1 MLNTLRK
8 IVQEVNAA
16 KDLKAALGIIVQRVR
31 EAMGSQVCS
40 VYLLDPESNRF
51 VLMATEG
58 LNKKAIGK
66 VSMAPNEGLVGLVG
80 TREEPLNLEH
90 ASEHPRYRY
99 FAETGEER
107 YASFLGA
114 PIIHHRKVMGV
125 LVIQQKEQRQFD
137 EGEEA
142 FLVTM
147 SAQLAGV
154 IAHAEATGSIRGL
167 GRQGKGIQEA
177 KFIGVPGSPGAAV
190 GTAVVVLPP
199 ADLEV
204 VPDKTVDDIAAE
216 LALFND
222 ALEGVRSDMRALSA
236 RMATQLRPEERAL
249 FDVYLMML
257 EDAALGNEVVKVI
270 RTGQW
275 AQGALRQVIGEHIN
289 RFELMDDAYLRERAS
304 DVKDLGRRLL
314 AYLQQARQQTL
325 VYPDNCILVSEEL
338 SPAMLG
344 EVPEGKLVGLVSVQ
358 GSGNSHVAIFA
369 RAMGIPTVMG
379 VVDLP
384 YSKIDGIQLIVDGYH
399 GEVFTN
405 PSEVLRK
412 QYAEVVEE
420 ERQLA
425 QGLDALRALPCE
437 TLDGHRMP
445 LWVNTGLLADVKR
458 AQERGAEGVG
468 LYRTEVP
475 FMIKERFPSEK
486 EQLAIYREQLAAFHP
501 LPVTMRSLDI
511 GGDKALSYFPIK
523 EDNPFLGWR
532 GIRVTLDHPEIFLV
546 QTRAM
551 LKASE
556 GLNNLRILLP
566 MISGIQ
572 ELEEALHLIHRAWGE
587 VRDEGTDVPLP
598 PVGVMIEIPA
608 AVYQVRELARQVD
621 FLSVGSNDLTQ
632 YLLAVDRNNPRVA
645 DLYDFLHPA
654 VLQALRLVVA
664 GAHAEGKPVSICG
677 EMAGDPACA
686 VLLMAMGFDG
696 LSMNATNLPKVK
708 WLLRRVAPSRAG
720 PASPAPRKSVSAS
733 LAQISLAAIKV
744 NPSPGSGA
752 PSNRNPPK
760 RRPRASKL
768 TSCPSGSGSIPARTA
783 NVICACTAP
792 ITPTAGPRTPSASQL
807 PKRSGRSGNTA
818 RKDGAWPQNPPQ

>member
-8 IVQEVNAA
+8 IVQEVNSA
-16 KDLKAALGIIVQRVR
+16 KDLKTALGIIVLRVK

-40 VYLLDPESNRF
+40 VYLLDPETNRF

-58 LNKKAIGK
+58 LNKRSIGK

-80 TREEPLNLEH
+80 TREEPLNLEN
-90 ASEHPRYRY
+90 AADHPRYRY

-107 YASFLGA
+107 FASFLGA
-114 PIIHHRKVMGV
+114 PIIHHRRVVGV
-125 LVIQQKEQRQFD
+125 LVIQQKERRQFD

-177 KFIGVPGSPGAAV
+177 KFVGVPGSPGAAV
-190 GTAVVVLPP
+190 GTAVVMLPP
-199 ADLEV
+199 ADLDV
-204 VPDKTVDDIAAE
+204 VPDKTVTDIDAE
-216 LALFND
+216 LKLFNN
-222 ALEGVRSDMRALSA
+222 ALEGVRSDMRTLSA
-236 RMATQLRPEERAL
+236 KLATQLRPEERAL

-257 EDAALGNEVVKVI
+257 DDAALGGEVVEVI
-270 RTGQW
+270 KTGQW
-275 AQGALRQVIGEHIN
+275 AQGALRQVVGEHVN

-314 AYLQQARQQTL
+314 AYLQEARQLSL
-325 VYPDNCILVSEEL
+325 VYPDNTILVSEEL
-338 SPAMLG
+338 TPAMLG
-344 EVPEGKLVGLVSVQ
+344 EVPEGKLAGLVSVL
-358 GSGNSHVAIFA
+358 GSGNSHVAILA

-379 VVDLP
+379 LVDLP
-384 YSKIDGIQLIVDGYH
+384 YSKVDGIQMIVDGYK
-399 GEVFTN
+399 GDVYTN
-405 PSEVLRK
+405 PSDVLRK
-412 QYAEVVEE
+412 QYADVVAE
-420 ERQLA
+420 ERELA
-425 QGLDALRALPCE
+425 KGLDALRELPCE
-437 TLDGHRMP
+437 TTDGHRMP
-445 LWVNTGLLADVKR
+445 LWVNTGLLADVAR
-458 AQERGAEGVG
+458 AQQRGAEGVG

-475 FMIKERFPSEK
+475 FMINQRFPSEK

-566 MISGIQ
+566 MISGIH

-587 VRDEGTDVPLP
+587 VRDEGTDVPMP
-598 PVGVMIEIPA
+598 PVGVMVEIPA
-608 AVYQVRELARQVD
+608 AVYQTKELARQVD

-645 DLYDFLHPA
+645 DLYDYLHPA
-654 VLQALRLVVA
+654 VLQALQHVVTA
-664 GAHAEGKPVSICG
+664 AHAEGKPVSICG
-677 EMAGDPACA
+677 EMAGDPAAA
-686 VLLMAMGFDG
+686 VLLMAMGFDS

-708 WLLRRVAPSRAG
+708 WMLRQISMG
-720 PASPAPRKSVSAS
+720 KSKEM
-733 LAQISLAAIKV
+733 LAQVMEIDNPQVIHSTLHLALKNLGLGRMI
-744 NPSPGSGA
+744 NPH
-752 PSNRNPPK
+752 
-760 RRPRASKL
+760 
-768 TSCPSGSGSIPARTA
+768 
-783 NVICACTAP
+783 
-792 ITPTAGPRTPSASQL
+792 
-807 PKRSGRSGNTA
+807 
-818 RKDGAWPQNPPQ
+818 

>member
-16 KDLKAALGIIVQRVR
+16 KDLQAALAIIVQRVK

-40 VYLLDPESNRF
+40 VYLLDPEANRF

-58 LNKKAIGK
+58 LNKRSIGK

-80 TREEPLNLEH
+80 TREEPLNLEN
-90 ASEHPRYRY
+90 AADHPRYRY

-114 PIIHHRKVMGV
+114 PIIHHRRVMGV
-125 LVIQQKEQRQFD
+125 LVVQQKERRQFD

-177 KFIGVPGSPGAAV
+177 KFVGVPGAPGAAV

-204 VPDKTVDDIAAE
+204 VPDRPVDDIEAE
-216 LALFND
+216 VARFKQ
-222 ALEGVRSDMRALSA
+222 ALESVREDMRRLSSKLA
-236 RMATQLRPEERAL
+236 SQLRPEERAL

-257 EDAALGNEVVKVI
+257 DDDSIGLEVKKVI
-270 RTGQW
+270 RSGQW
-275 AQGALRQVIGEHIN
+275 AQGALRQVVMEHVK

-314 AYLQQARQQTL
+314 AYLQEERKQNL
-325 VYPDNCILVSEEL
+325 VYQDNTILVSEEL

-344 EVPEGKLVGLVSVQ
+344 EVPEGKLVGLISVL
-358 GSGNSHVAIFA
+358 GSGNSHVAILA

-384 YSKIDGIQLIVDGYH
+384 YSKVDGIELIVDGYH

-405 PSEVLRK
+405 PSEELRK
-412 QYAEVVEE
+412 QYGEVVEE
-420 ERQLA
+420 ERQLVK
-425 QGLDALRALPCE
+425 GLDALRSLPCE

-445 LWVNTGLLADVKR
+445 LWVNTGLLADVTR

-475 FMIKERFPSEK
+475 FMINERFPSEK

-501 LPVTMRSLDI
+501 LPVTMRTLDI

-523 EDNPFLGWR
+523 ESNPFLGWR

-546 QTRAM
+546 QVRAM

-566 MISGIQ
+566 MISGVQ
-572 ELEEALHLIHRAWGE
+572 ELEESLHLIHRAWGE
-587 VRDEGTDVPLP
+587 VRDEGVDIPMP

-608 AVYQVRELARQVD
+608 AVYQTRELARQVD

-645 DLYDFLHPA
+645 DLYDYLHPA
-654 VLQALRLVVA
+654 VLQALLKVVND
-664 GAHAEGKPVSICG
+664 AHAEGKPVSICG
-677 EMAGDPACA
+677 EMAGDPAAA
-686 VLLMAMGFDG
+686 VLLLAMGFDS

-708 WLLRRVAPSRAG
+708 WLLRQLSLSKARELLDQLMGIDNPQVIHSALHLALRNLGLGRVIN
-720 PASPAPRKSVSAS
+720 PAATIQA
-733 LAQISLAAIKV
+733 
-744 NPSPGSGA
+744 
-752 PSNRNPPK
+752 
-760 RRPRASKL
+760 
-768 TSCPSGSGSIPARTA
+768 
-783 NVICACTAP
+783 
-792 ITPTAGPRTPSASQL
+792 
-807 PKRSGRSGNTA
+807 
-818 RKDGAWPQNPPQ
+818 

>member
-8 IVQEVNAA
+8 IVQEVNSA
-16 KDLKAALGIIVQRVR
+16 KDLKTALGIIVLRVR

-58 LNKKAIGK
+58 LHKRSIGK

-80 TREEPLNLEH
+80 TREEPLNLEN
-90 ASEHPRYRY
+90 AADHPRYRY
-99 FAETGEER
+99 FAETGEEKF
-107 YASFLGA
+107 ASFLGA
-114 PIIHHRKVMGV
+114 PIIHHRRVVGV
-125 LVIQQKEQRQFD
+125 LVIQQKERRQFD

-177 KFIGVPGSPGAAV
+177 RFVGVPGSPGAAV
-190 GTAVVVLPP
+190 GTALVMLPP
-199 ADLEV
+199 ADLDV
-204 VPDKTVDDIAAE
+204 VPDKTVTDIKAE
-216 LALFND
+216 LALFQN
-222 ALEGVRSDMRALSA
+222 ALEGVRNDMRTLSA
-236 RMATQLRPEERAL
+236 KLATQLRPEERAL

-257 EDAALGNEVVKVI
+257 DDASLGSEVTNIIK
-270 RTGQW
+270 TGQW
-275 AQGALRQVIGEHIN
+275 AQGALRNVVAEHVA

-314 AYLQQARQQTL
+314 AYLQEARQQTM
-325 VYPDNCILVSEEL
+325 VYPDNTILVSEEL

-344 EVPEGKLVGLVSVQ
+344 EVPEGKLVGLVSVL
-358 GSGNSHVAIFA
+358 GSGNSHVAILA

-384 YSKIDGIQLIVDGYH
+384 YSKVDGISMILDGYH

-405 PSEVLRK
+405 PSEILTK
-412 QYAEVVEE
+412 QYGAVMQEE
-420 ERQLA
+420 KELSK
-425 QGLDALRALPCE
+425 GLDALRELPCV

-445 LWVNTGLLADVKR
+445 LLVNTGLLADVAR

-475 FMIKERFPSEK
+475 FMINQRFPSEK

-511 GGDKALSYFPIK
+511 GGDKSLSYFPIK

-546 QTRAM
+546 QCRAM

-566 MISGIQ
+566 MISGTH

-587 VRDEGTDVPLP
+587 VRDEGTDVPMP
-598 PVGVMIEIPA
+598 PVGVMVEIPA
-608 AVYQVRELARQVD
+608 AVYQARELARQVD

-645 DLYDFLHPA
+645 DLYDYLHPA
-654 VLQALRLVVA
+654 VLMALQHVVNE
-664 GAHAEGKPVSICG
+664 AHAEGKPVSICG
-677 EMAGDPACA
+677 EMAGDPAAA
-686 VLLMAMGFDG
+686 VLLMAMGFDT

-708 WLLRRVAPSRAG
+708 WMLRQVSM
-720 PASPAPRKSVSAS
+720 SKSKEL
-733 LAQISLAAIKV
+733 LAQLMKIDNPQVIHSSLQLALKNQGLSRMINPAA
-744 NPSPGSGA
+744 
-752 PSNRNPPK
+752 PK
-760 RRPRASKL
+760 TL
-768 TSCPSGSGSIPARTA
+768 
-783 NVICACTAP
+783 
-792 ITPTAGPRTPSASQL
+792 
-807 PKRSGRSGNTA
+807 
-818 RKDGAWPQNPPQ
+818 

>member
-16 KDLKAALGIIVQRVR
+16 KDLKAALSIIVQRVK

-40 VYLLDPESNRF
+40 VYLLDPETNRF
-51 VLMATEG
+51 VLMATDG
-58 LNKKAIGK
+58 LNKRSIGK
-66 VSMAPNEGLVGLVG
+66 VSMAPSEGLVGLVG
-80 TREEPLNLEH
+80 SREEPLNLEDA
-90 ASEHPRYRY
+90 ASHPRYRY

-114 PIIHHRKVMGV
+114 PIIHHRRVMGV
-125 LVIQQKEQRQFD
+125 LVVQQKERRQFD

-167 GRQGKGIQEA
+167 GRQGKGVQEA
-177 KFIGVPGSPGAAV
+177 KFVGVPGAPGAAV

-199 ADLEV
+199 ADLNV
-204 VPDKTVDDIAAE
+204 VPDRSVDDIAAE
-216 LALFND
+216 LELFDKAL
-222 ALEGVRSDMRALSA
+222 GWVREDMQELSEKL
-236 RMATQLRPEERAL
+236 ATQLRKEERAL

-257 EDAALGNEVVKVI
+257 DDAALGNEVRKVI

-275 AQGALRQVIGEHIN
+275 AQGALRQVVLDHVA

-304 DVKDLGRRLL
+304 DVRDLGRRLL
-314 AYLQQARQQTL
+314 AYLQEERKTSL
-325 VYPDNCILVSEEL
+325 VYPDNTILVSEEL

-344 EVPEGKLVGLVSVQ
+344 EVPEGKLAGLISVT

-384 YSKIDGIQLIVDGYH
+384 YSKIDGIKLIVDGYH

-405 PSEVLRK
+405 PSELLSK

-420 ERQLA
+420 ERQLTE
-425 QGLDALRALPCE
+425 GLDALRALPCE

-445 LWVNTGLLADVKR
+445 LWVNTGLLADVAR
-458 AQERGAEGVG
+458 AQQRGAEGVG

-475 FMIKERFPSEK
+475 FMINERFPSEK
-486 EQLAIYREQLAAFHP
+486 EQLATYREQLQAFHP
-501 LPVTMRSLDI
+501 LPVTMRTLDI

-566 MISGIQ
+566 MISGTQ

-598 PVGVMIEIPA
+598 PIGMMVEIPA
-608 AVYQVRELARQVD
+608 AVYQTRELARQVD

-654 VLQALRLVVA
+654 VLQALQKVVHD
-664 GAHAEGKPVSICG
+664 AHLEGKPVSICG
-677 EMAGDPACA
+677 EMAGDPAAA
-686 VLLMAMGFDG
+686 VLLLAMGFDS

-708 WLLRRVAPSRAG
+708 WLLRQITQSKAKELLGQVMRMDSPHLIYSTLHLALRNLGLGRVIN
-720 PASPAPRKSVSAS
+720 PASNIQA
-733 LAQISLAAIKV
+733 
-744 NPSPGSGA
+744 
-752 PSNRNPPK
+752 
-760 RRPRASKL
+760 
-768 TSCPSGSGSIPARTA
+768 
-783 NVICACTAP
+783 
-792 ITPTAGPRTPSASQL
+792 
-807 PKRSGRSGNTA
+807 
-818 RKDGAWPQNPPQ
+818 

>member
-8 IVQEVNAA
+8 IVQEVNSA
-16 KDLKAALGIIVQRVR
+16 KDLKTALGIIVLRVK

-58 LNKKAIGK
+58 LNKRSIGK

-80 TREEPLNLEH
+80 TREEPLNLEN
-90 ASEHPRYRY
+90 AADHPRYRY

-107 YASFLGA
+107 FASFLGA
-114 PIIHHRKVMGV
+114 PIIHHRRVVGV
-125 LVIQQKEQRQFD
+125 LVIQQKERRQFD

-177 KFIGVPGSPGAAV
+177 KFVGVPGSPGAAV
-190 GTAVVVLPP
+190 GTAVVMLPP
-199 ADLEV
+199 ADLDV
-204 VPDKTVDDIAAE
+204 VPDKTVTDIDAE
-216 LALFND
+216 LKLFNN
-222 ALEGVRSDMRALSA
+222 ALEGVRSDMRTLSA
-236 RMATQLRPEERAL
+236 KLATQLRPEERAL

-257 EDAALGNEVVKVI
+257 EDVALGGEVVEVI
-270 RTGQW
+270 KTGQW
-275 AQGALRQVIGEHIN
+275 AQGALRQVVGEHVN

-314 AYLQQARQQTL
+314 AYLQEARQLTL
-325 VYPDNCILVSEEL
+325 VYPDNTILISEEL
-338 SPAMLG
+338 TPAMLG
-344 EVPEGKLVGLVSVQ
+344 EVPEGKLVGLVSVL
-358 GSGNSHVAIFA
+358 GSGNSHVAILA

-379 VVDLP
+379 LVDLP
-384 YSKIDGIQLIVDGYH
+384 YSKVDGIQMIVDGYK
-399 GEVFTN
+399 GDVYTN
-405 PSEVLRK
+405 PSDVLRK
-412 QYAEVVEE
+412 HYTEVVEE

-425 QGLDALRALPCE
+425 QGLDALRELPCE
-437 TLDGHRMP
+437 TLDGYRMP
-445 LWVNTGLLADVKR
+445 LWVNTGLLADVAR
-458 AQERGAEGVG
+458 AQQRGAEGVG

-475 FMIKERFPSEK
+475 FMINQRFPSEK

-566 MISGIQ
+566 MISGIH

-587 VRDEGTDVPLP
+587 VRDEGTDVPMP

-608 AVYQVRELARQVD
+608 AVYQTRELARMVD

-645 DLYDFLHPA
+645 DLYDYLHPA
-654 VLQALRLVVA
+654 VLQALQHVVTA
-664 GAHAEGKPVSICG
+664 AHAEGKPVSICG
-677 EMAGDPACA
+677 EMAGDPAAA
-686 VLLMAMGFDG
+686 VLLMAMGFDS

-708 WLLRRVAPSRAG
+708 WMLRQISM
-720 PASPAPRKSVSAS
+720 SKSKDL
-733 LAQISLAAIKV
+733 LAQAMSIDNPQVIHSSLQLALKNLGLSRMI
-744 NPSPGSGA
+744 NPG
-752 PSNRNPPK
+752 
-760 RRPRASKL
+760 ASKTL
-768 TSCPSGSGSIPARTA
+768 
-783 NVICACTAP
+783 
-792 ITPTAGPRTPSASQL
+792 
-807 PKRSGRSGNTA
+807 
-818 RKDGAWPQNPPQ
+818 

>member
-8 IVQEVNAA
+8 IVQEVNSA
-16 KDLKAALGIIVQRVR
+16 KDLKTALGIIVLRVK

-40 VYLLDPESNRF
+40 VYLLDPETNRF

-58 LNKKAIGK
+58 LNKRSIGK

-80 TREEPLNLEH
+80 TREEPLNLEN
-90 ASEHPRYRY
+90 AAGHPRYRY

-107 YASFLGA
+107 FASFLGA
-114 PIIHHRKVMGV
+114 PIIHHRRVVGV
-125 LVIQQKEQRQFD
+125 LVIQQKERRQFD

-177 KFIGVPGSPGAAV
+177 KFVGVPGSPGAAV
-190 GTAVVVLPP
+190 GKAVVMLPP
-199 ADLEV
+199 ADLDV
-204 VPDKTVDDIAAE
+204 VPDKTVDDIDAE
-216 LALFND
+216 LTLFNN
-222 ALEGVRSDMRALSA
+222 ALEGVRADMRSLSA
-236 RMATQLRPEERAL
+236 KLATQLRPEERAL

-257 EDAALGNEVVKVI
+257 EDAALGGEVVQVI
-270 RTGQW
+270 KTGQW
-275 AQGALRQVIGEHIN
+275 AQGALRQVVGEHVN

-314 AYLQQARQQTL
+314 AYLQEARQQTL
-325 VYPDNCILVSEEL
+325 VYPDNSILISEEL
-338 SPAMLG
+338 TPAMLG
-344 EVPEGKLVGLVSVQ
+344 EVPEGKLVGLVSVL
-358 GSGNSHVAIFA
+358 GSGNSHVAILA

-379 VVDLP
+379 LVDLP
-384 YSKIDGIQLIVDGYH
+384 YSKVDGIDMIVDGYK
-399 GEVFTN
+399 GDVYTN

-425 QGLDALRALPCE
+425 QGLDALRELPCI

-445 LWVNTGLLADVKR
+445 LWVNTGLLADVAR
-458 AQERGAEGVG
+458 AQQRGAEGVG

-475 FMIKERFPSEK
+475 FMINQRFPSEK

-566 MISGIQ
+566 MISGIH

-587 VRDEGTDVPLP
+587 VRDEGTDVPMP

-608 AVYQVRELARQVD
+608 AVYQTRELARQVD

-645 DLYDFLHPA
+645 DLYDYLHPA
-654 VLQALRLVVA
+654 VLQALQSVVRD
-664 GAHAEGKPVSICG
+664 AHAEGKPVSICG
-677 EMAGDPACA
+677 EMAGDPAAA
-686 VLLMAMGFDG
+686 VLLMAMGFDS

-708 WLLRRVAPSRAG
+708 WMLRQVSL
-720 PASPAPRKSVSAS
+720 SKSKEL
-733 LAQISLAAIKV
+733 LAQAMGIDNPQVIHSSLQLALKNLGLARMI
-744 NPSPGSGA
+744 NPGSA
-752 PSNRNPPK
+752 KN
-760 RRPRASKL
+760 L
-768 TSCPSGSGSIPARTA
+768 
-783 NVICACTAP
+783 
-792 ITPTAGPRTPSASQL
+792 
-807 PKRSGRSGNTA
+807 
-818 RKDGAWPQNPPQ
+818 

>member
-8 IVQEVNAA
+8 IVQEVNSA
-16 KDLKAALGIIVQRVR
+16 KDLKAALGIIVLRVK

-40 VYLLDPESNRF
+40 VYLLDPETNRF

-58 LNKKAIGK
+58 LNKRSIGK

-80 TREEPLNLEH
+80 TREEPLNLEN
-90 ASEHPRYRY
+90 AADHPRYRY

-114 PIIHHRKVMGV
+114 PIIHHRRVVGV
-125 LVIQQKEQRQFD
+125 LVIQQKERRQFD

-177 KFIGVPGSPGAAV
+177 KFVGVPGSPGAAV
-190 GTAVVVLPP
+190 GTAVVMLPP
-199 ADLEV
+199 ADLDV
-204 VPDKTVDDIAAE
+204 VPDKTITDIEAE
-216 LALFND
+216 LGLFKT
-222 ALEGVRSDMRALSA
+222 AIEGVRADMRALSA
-236 RMATQLRPEERAL
+236 KLASQLRPEERAL

-257 EDAALGNEVVKVI
+257 ADEALGNEVTTVI
-270 RTGQW
+270 KTGQW
-275 AQGALRQVIGEHIN
+275 AQGALRQVVTDHVN

-314 AYLQQARQQTL
+314 AYLQEERQQNL
-325 VYPDNCILVSEEL
+325 IYPEKTILVSEEL
-338 SPAMLG
+338 TPAMLG
-344 EVPEGKLVGLVSVQ
+344 EVPEGTLVGLVSVL
-358 GSGNSHVAIFA
+358 GSGNSHVAILA

-379 VVDLP
+379 LVDLP
-384 YSKIDGIQLIVDGYH
+384 YSKVDGIDMIVDGH
-399 GEVFTN
+399 RGEVFTN
-405 PSEVLRK
+405 PSELLRK

-420 ERQLA
+420 EKQLA
-425 QGLDALRALPCE
+425 LGLDSLRELPCV
-437 TLDGHRMP
+437 TLDGHRVP
-445 LWVNTGLLADVKR
+445 LLVNTGLLADVAR
-458 AQERGAEGVG
+458 AQQRGAEGVG

-475 FMIKERFPSEK
+475 FMINQRFPSEK
-486 EQLAIYREQLAAFHP
+486 EQLAIYREQLSAFHP

-511 GGDKALSYFPIK
+511 GGDKSLSYFPIK

-566 MISGIQ
+566 MISGTH

-587 VRDEGTDVPLP
+587 VRDEGTDVPMP
-598 PVGVMIEIPA
+598 PIGVMIEIPA
-608 AVYQVRELARQVD
+608 AVYQTKELARQVD

-645 DLYDFLHPA
+645 DLYDYLHPA
-654 VLQALRLVVA
+654 VLQALQNVVRD
-664 GAHAEGKPVSICG
+664 AHAEGKPVSICG
-677 EMAGDPACA
+677 EMAGDPAAA
-686 VLLMAMGFDG
+686 VLLMAMGFDS

-708 WLLRRVAPSRAG
+708 WLLRQVNLSMAKELLAELMTIDNPQVIHS
-720 PASPAPRKSVSAS
+720 S
-733 LAQISLAAIKV
+733 LQLALKNLGLAKMV
-744 NPSPGSGA
+744 NPA
-752 PSNRNPPK
+752 VVK
-760 RRPRASKL
+760 AL
-768 TSCPSGSGSIPARTA
+768 
-783 NVICACTAP
+783 
-792 ITPTAGPRTPSASQL
+792 
-807 PKRSGRSGNTA
+807 
-818 RKDGAWPQNPPQ
+818 

>member
-40 VYLLDPESNRF
+40 VYLLDPETNRF

-107 YASFLGA
+107 YASFLGS
-114 PIIHHRKVMGV
+114 PIIHHRRVMGV
-125 LVIQQKEQRQFD
+125 LVVQQKEQRKFD

-177 KFIGVPGSPGAAV
+177 KFVGVPGSPGAAV

-199 ADLEV
+199 ADLDV

-216 LALFND
+216 LELFNN
-222 ALEGVRSDMRALSA
+222 ALEGVRADMRALSA
-236 RMATQLRPEERAL
+236 KMATQLRPEERAL

-257 EDAALGNEVVKVI
+257 EDAALGNEVVKII

-275 AQGALRQVIGEHIN
+275 AQGALRQVVGEHIN

-344 EVPEGKLVGLVSVQ
+344 EVPEGKLVGLVSVL

-379 VVDLP
+379 AVDLP

-412 QYAEVVEE
+412 QYADVVEE
-420 ERQLA
+420 ERQLT
-425 QGLDALRALPCE
+425 QGLATLSNLPCE

-523 EDNPFLGWR
+523 EENPFLGWR

-556 GLNNLRILLP
+556 GLDNLRILLP
-566 MISGIQ
+566 MISGTQ
-572 ELEEALHLIHRAWGE
+572 ELEESLHLIHRAWGE
-587 VRDEGTDVPLP
+587 VRDEGVDIPMP
-598 PVGVMIEIPA
+598 PIGVMIEIPA
-608 AVYQVRELARQVD
+608 AVYQTRELARQVD

-654 VLQALRLVVA
+654 VLQALCKVVE

-677 EMAGDPACA
+677 EMAGDPSAA
-686 VLLMAMGFDG
+686 VLLMAMGFDS

-708 WLLRRVAPSRAG
+708 WLLR
-720 PASPAPRKSVSAS
+720 
-733 LAQISLAAIKV
+733 QISLGKAKELLAQVMSIDSPQV
-744 NPSPGSGA
+744 VHSTLQLALRNLGLGRMINP
-752 PSNRNPPK
+752 
-760 RRPRASKL
+760 ASD
-768 TSCPSGSGSIPARTA
+768 IQA
-783 NVICACTAP
+783 
-792 ITPTAGPRTPSASQL
+792 
-807 PKRSGRSGNTA
+807 
-818 RKDGAWPQNPPQ
+818 

>member
-1 MLNTLRK
+1 MLGTLRK

-16 KDLKAALGIIVQRVR
+16 KDLKAALNIIVQRVK

-40 VYLLDPESNRF
+40 VYLLDPESGRF

-66 VSMAPNEGLVGLVG
+66 VSMSPNEGLVGLVG
-80 TREEPLNLEH
+80 SREEPLNLEH

-114 PIIHHRKVMGV
+114 PIIHHRRVMGV
-125 LVIQQKEQRQFD
+125 LVIQQKERRQFD

-177 KFIGVPGSPGAAV
+177 RFVGVPGSPGAAV
-190 GTAVVVLPP
+190 GTALVVLPP
-199 ADLEV
+199 ADLDV
-204 VPDKTVDDIAAE
+204 VPDKPIDDIDAE
-216 LALFND
+216 LVLFENAL
-222 ALEGVRSDMRALSA
+222 ASVRADMRELCD
-236 RMATQLRPEERAL
+236 RLVNHMRPEERAL

-257 EDAALGNEVVKVI
+257 DDSALGGEVRKVI

-275 AQGALRQVIGEHIN
+275 AQGALRQVVKDHIN

-314 AYLQQARQQTL
+314 AYLQQARQQAL
-325 VYPDNCILVSEEL
+325 VYPDQTILVSEEL
-338 SPAMLG
+338 SPSMLA
-344 EVPEGKLVGLVSVQ
+344 EVPEGKLKGLVSVL
-358 GSGNSHVAIFA
+358 GSGNSHVAILA
-369 RAMGIPTVMG
+369 RAMGVPTVMG

-384 YSKIDGIQLIVDGYH
+384 YSKVDGIQLIVDGYR
-399 GEVFTN
+399 GEIITN
-405 PSEVLRK
+405 PGSVLSE
-412 QYAEVVEE
+412 QYKALVEQ
-420 ERQLA
+420 ERQLS
-425 QGLDALRALPCE
+425 QGLDVQRGLPCE
-437 TLDGHRMP
+437 TPDGHRLP
-445 LWVNTGLLADVKR
+445 LWVNTGLLADVVR

-475 FMIKERFPSEK
+475 FMIKDRFPSEK
-486 EQLAIYREQLAAFHP
+486 EQLAIYREQLQAFHP
-501 LPVTMRSLDI
+501 LPVTMRTLDV
-511 GGDKALSYFPIK
+511 GGDKSLSYFPIK
-523 EDNPFLGWR
+523 EENPFLGWR

-566 MISGIQ
+566 MISGLQ
-572 ELEEALHLIHRAWGE
+572 ELEEALHLIHRAYGE
-587 VRDEGTDVPLP
+587 VRDEGTDVEMP

-608 AVYQVRELARQVD
+608 AVYQTRELVRQVD

-645 DLYDFLHPA
+645 DLYDYLHPA
-654 VLQALRLVVA
+654 VLQALQRVVTD
-664 GAHAEGKPVSICG
+664 AHAEGKPVSICG
-677 EMAGDPACA
+677 EMAGDPAAA
-686 VLLMAMGFDG
+686 VLLMAMGYDS

-708 WLLRRVAPSRAG
+708 WLLRQMPMTTARELLDKVMRID
-720 PASPAPRKSVSAS
+720 SPHVIHSVLQLS
-733 LAQISLAAIKV
+733 L
-744 NPSPGSGA
+744 
-752 PSNRNPPK
+752 
-760 RRPRASKL
+760 SKL
-768 TSCPSGSGSIPARTA
+768 GLTRMINPAA
-783 NVICACTAP
+783 AVK
-792 ITPTAGPRTPSASQL
+792 G
-807 PKRSGRSGNTA
+807 
-818 RKDGAWPQNPPQ
+818 

>member
-1 MLNTLRK
+1 
-8 IVQEVNAA
+8 
-16 KDLKAALGIIVQRVR
+16 
-31 EAMGSQVCS
+31 MGSQVCS
-40 VYLLDPESNRF
+40 VYLLDPETNRF

-58 LNKKAIGK
+58 LNKRSIGK

-80 TREEPLNLEH
+80 TREEPLNLEN
-90 ASEHPRYRY
+90 AADHPRYRY

-114 PIIHHRKVMGV
+114 PIIHHRRVVGV
-125 LVIQQKEQRQFD
+125 LVIQQKERRQFD

-154 IAHAEATGSIRGL
+154 IAHAEATGSISGL

-177 KFIGVPGSPGAAV
+177 KFVGVPGSPGAAV
-190 GTAVVVLPP
+190 GTAVVMLPP
-199 ADLEV
+199 ADLDV
-204 VPDKTVDDIAAE
+204 VPDKAIADIDAE
-216 LALFND
+216 LGLFKT
-222 ALEGVRSDMRALSA
+222 AIEGVRADMRALSA
-236 RMATQLRPEERAL
+236 KLATQLRPEERAL

-257 EDAALGNEVVKVI
+257 DDASLGSEVTTVI
-270 RTGQW
+270 KTGQW
-275 AQGALRQVIGEHIN
+275 AQGALRQVVTDHVN

-314 AYLQQARQQTL
+314 AYLQQERQQTL
-325 VYPDNCILVSEEL
+325 VYPDNTILVSEEL
-338 SPAMLG
+338 TPAMLG
-344 EVPEGKLVGLVSVQ
+344 EVPEGKLAGLVSVL
-358 GSGNSHVAIFA
+358 GSGNSHVAILA

-384 YSKIDGIQLIVDGYH
+384 YSKVDGIQMIVDGYH
-399 GEVFTN
+399 GEVYTN

-412 QYAEVVEE
+412 QFADVVEE
-420 ERQLA
+420 EKQLSL
-425 QGLDALRALPCE
+425 GLDALRDLPCV

-445 LWVNTGLLADVKR
+445 LWVNTGLLADVAR
-458 AQERGAEGVG
+458 AQKRGAEGVG

-475 FMIKERFPSEK
+475 FMINQRFPSEK
-486 EQLAIYREQLAAFHP
+486 EQLAIYREQLSAFHP
-501 LPVTMRSLDI
+501 QPVTMRSLDI
-511 GGDKALSYFPIK
+511 GGDKSLSYFPIK

-546 QTRAM
+546 QARAM

-566 MISGIQ
+566 MISGTH

-587 VRDEGTDVPLP
+587 VRDEGTDVPMP

-608 AVYQVRELARQVD
+608 AVYQTKELARQVD

-645 DLYDFLHPA
+645 DLYDYLHPA
-654 VLQALRLVVA
+654 VLQALQNVVRD
-664 GAHAEGKPVSICG
+664 AHAEGKPVSICG
-677 EMAGDPACA
+677 EMAGDPAAA
-686 VLLMAMGFDG
+686 VLLMAMGFDS

-708 WLLRRVAPSRAG
+708 WMLRQINLSKAQELLAELMTIDNPQVIHSSLQLALKNLGLARMIN
-720 PASPAPRKSVSAS
+720 PAS
-733 LAQISLAAIKV
+733 
-744 NPSPGSGA
+744 
-752 PSNRNPPK
+752 
-760 RRPRASKL
+760 SKTL
-768 TSCPSGSGSIPARTA
+768 
-783 NVICACTAP
+783 
-792 ITPTAGPRTPSASQL
+792 
-807 PKRSGRSGNTA
+807 
-818 RKDGAWPQNPPQ
+818 

>member
-16 KDLKAALGIIVQRVR
+16 KDLKAALSIIVQRVK

-51 VLMATEG
+51 VLMATDG
-58 LNKKAIGK
+58 LNKRSIGK
-66 VSMAPNEGLVGLVG
+66 VSMAPSEGLVGLVG
-80 TREEPLNLEH
+80 SREEPLNLEDA
-90 ASEHPRYRY
+90 ASHPRYRY

-114 PIIHHRKVMGV
+114 PIIHHRRVMGV
-125 LVIQQKEQRQFD
+125 LVVQQKERRQFD

-167 GRQGKGIQEA
+167 GRQGKGVQEA
-177 KFIGVPGSPGAAV
+177 KFVGVPGAPGAAL

-199 ADLEV
+199 ADLNV
-204 VPDKTVDDIAAE
+204 VPDRSVDDIAAE
-216 LALFND
+216 LELFDKAL
-222 ALEGVRSDMRALSA
+222 GWVREDMQELSEKL
-236 RMATQLRPEERAL
+236 ATQLRKEERAL

-257 EDAALGNEVVKVI
+257 EDAALGNEVRKVI

-275 AQGALRQVIGEHIN
+275 AQGALRQVVLDHVN

-304 DVKDLGRRLL
+304 DVRDLGRRLL
-314 AYLQQARQQTL
+314 AYLQEERKISL
-325 VYPDNCILVSEEL
+325 VYPDNTILVSEEL

-344 EVPEGKLVGLVSVQ
+344 EVPEGKLLGLISVT

-384 YSKIDGIQLIVDGYH
+384 YSKIDGIKLIVDGYH

-405 PSEVLRK
+405 PSELLSK

-420 ERQLA
+420 ERQLTE
-425 QGLDALRALPCE
+425 GLDALRALPCE

-445 LWVNTGLLADVKR
+445 LWVNTGLLADVAR
-458 AQERGAEGVG
+458 AQQRGAEGVG

-475 FMIKERFPSEK
+475 FMINERFPSEK
-486 EQLAIYREQLAAFHP
+486 EQLATYREQLQAFHP
-501 LPVTMRSLDI
+501 LPVTMRTLDI
-511 GGDKALSYFPIK
+511 GGDKSLSYFPIK
-523 EDNPFLGWR
+523 EENPFLGWR

-566 MISGIQ
+566 MISGMQ

-598 PVGVMIEIPA
+598 PIGVMIEIPA
-608 AVYQVRELARQVD
+608 AVYQTRELARQVD

-654 VLQALRLVVA
+654 VLQALQKVVND
-664 GAHAEGKPVSICG
+664 AHLEGKPVSICG
-677 EMAGDPACA
+677 EMAGDPAAA
-686 VLLMAMGFDG
+686 VLLLAMGFDS

-708 WLLRRVAPSRAG
+708 WLLRQVTQSKAREVLGQVLTMDNPHLIYSTLHLALRNLGLGRVIN
-720 PASPAPRKSVSAS
+720 PASNIQA
-733 LAQISLAAIKV
+733 
-744 NPSPGSGA
+744 
-752 PSNRNPPK
+752 
-760 RRPRASKL
+760 
-768 TSCPSGSGSIPARTA
+768 
-783 NVICACTAP
+783 
-792 ITPTAGPRTPSASQL
+792 
-807 PKRSGRSGNTA
+807 
-818 RKDGAWPQNPPQ
+818 

>member
-1 MLNTLRK
+1 
-8 IVQEVNAA
+8 
-16 KDLKAALGIIVQRVR
+16 
-31 EAMGSQVCS
+31 MGSQVCS

-58 LNKKAIGK
+58 LNKRSIGK

-80 TREEPLNLEH
+80 TREEPLNLEN
-90 ASEHPRYRY
+90 AADHPRYRY

-107 YASFLGA
+107 FASFLGA
-114 PIIHHRKVMGV
+114 PIIHHRRVVGV
-125 LVIQQKEQRQFD
+125 VVIQQKERRQFD

-177 KFIGVPGSPGAAV
+177 RFVGVPGSPGAAV
-190 GTAVVVLPP
+190 GTAVVMLPP
-199 ADLEV
+199 ADLDV
-204 VPDKTVDDIAAE
+204 VPDKVVTDIKAE
-216 LALFND
+216 LGLFQS
-222 ALEGVRSDMRALSA
+222 ALEGVRNDMRTLSA
-236 RMATQLRPEERAL
+236 KLATQLRPEERAL

-257 EDAALGNEVVKVI
+257 DDASLGSEVTNIIK
-270 RTGQW
+270 TGQW
-275 AQGALRQVIGEHIN
+275 AQGALRNVVAEHVA

-314 AYLQQARQQTL
+314 AYLQEARSQTM
-325 VYPDNCILVSEEL
+325 VYPENTILISEEL

-344 EVPEGKLVGLVSVQ
+344 EVPEGKLVGLVSVL
-358 GSGNSHVAIFA
+358 GSGNSHVAILA

-384 YSKIDGIQLIVDGYH
+384 YSKVDGIRMILDGYH

-405 PSEVLRK
+405 PSEILIK
-412 QYAEVVEE
+412 QYSAVMEE
-420 ERQLA
+420 ERELSK
-425 QGLDALRALPCE
+425 GLDALRELPCV

-445 LWVNTGLLADVKR
+445 LMVNTGLLADVAR

-475 FMIKERFPSEK
+475 FMINQRFPSEK

-511 GGDKALSYFPIK
+511 GGDKSLSYFPIN
-523 EDNPFLGWR
+523 EDNPFLRWR

-546 QTRAM
+546 QCRAM

-566 MISGIQ
+566 MISGTH

-587 VRDEGTDVPLP
+587 VRDEGTDVPMP
-598 PVGVMIEIPA
+598 PVGVMVEIPA
-608 AVYQVRELARQVD
+608 AVYQARELARQVD

-645 DLYDFLHPA
+645 DLYDYLHPA
-654 VLQALRLVVA
+654 VLMALQHVVNE
-664 GAHAEGKPVSICG
+664 AHAEGKPVSICG
-677 EMAGDPACA
+677 EMAGDPAAA
-686 VLLMAMGFDG
+686 VLLMAMGYDS

-708 WLLRRVAPSRAG
+708 WMLRQVSMG
-720 PASPAPRKSVSAS
+720 KSKEL
-733 LAQISLAAIKV
+733 LAQLMKIDNPQVIHSSLQLALKNQGLSRMINPAA
-744 NPSPGSGA
+744 
-752 PSNRNPPK
+752 PK
-760 RRPRASKL
+760 TL
-768 TSCPSGSGSIPARTA
+768 
-783 NVICACTAP
+783 
-792 ITPTAGPRTPSASQL
+792 
-807 PKRSGRSGNTA
+807 
-818 RKDGAWPQNPPQ
+818 

>member
-8 IVQEVNAA
+8 IVQEVNSA
-16 KDLKAALGIIVQRVR
+16 KDLKAALGIIVLRVK
-31 EAMGSQVCS
+31 EAMSSQVCS
-40 VYLLDPESNRF
+40 VYLLDPEANRF

-58 LNKKAIGK
+58 LNKSSIGK

-80 TREEPLNLEH
+80 TREEPLNLEN
-90 ASEHPRYRY
+90 AADHPRYRY

-114 PIIHHRKVMGV
+114 PIIHHRRVVGV
-125 LVIQQKEQRQFD
+125 LVIQQKERRQFD

-177 KFIGVPGSPGAAV
+177 RFVGVPGSPGAAV
-190 GTAVVVLPP
+190 GTALVMLPP

-204 VPDKTVDDIAAE
+204 VPDKTVSDITAE
-216 LALFND
+216 LKLFQT
-222 ALEGVRSDMRALSA
+222 ALEGVRNDMRTLSA
-236 RMATQLRPEERAL
+236 KLATQLRPEERAL

-257 EDAALGNEVVKVI
+257 DDASLGSEVTNVI
-270 RTGQW
+270 KTGQW
-275 AQGALRQVIGEHIN
+275 AQGALRSVVNEHVK

-314 AYLQQARQQTL
+314 AYLQEARQQTL
-325 VYPDNCILVSEEL
+325 VYPDNTILVSEEL

-344 EVPEGKLVGLVSVQ
+344 EVPEGKLVGLISVL
-358 GSGNSHVAIFA
+358 GSGNSHVAILA

-384 YSKIDGIQLIVDGYH
+384 YSKVDGIQLIVDGYH

-405 PSEVLRK
+405 PSEILIK
-412 QYAEVVEE
+412 QYSVVVEE
-420 ERQLA
+420 ERQLS
-425 QGLDALRALPCE
+425 QGLDALRELPCV

-445 LWVNTGLLADVKR
+445 LWVNTGLLADVAR
-458 AQERGAEGVG
+458 AQQRGAEGVG

-475 FMIKERFPSEK
+475 FMIQQRFPSEK

-501 LPVTMRSLDI
+501 LPVTMRTLDI
-511 GGDKALSYFPIK
+511 GGDKSLSYFPIK

-566 MISGIQ
+566 MISGTH
-572 ELEEALHLIHRAWGE
+572 ETEEALHLIHRAWGE
-587 VRDEGTDVPLP
+587 VRDEGTDVPMP
-598 PVGVMIEIPA
+598 PVGVMIEVPA
-608 AVYQVRELARQVD
+608 AVYQTRELARQVD

-645 DLYDFLHPA
+645 DLYDYLHPA
-654 VLQALRLVVA
+654 VLQALQSVVRD
-664 GAHAEGKPVSICG
+664 AHAEGKPVSICG
-677 EMAGDPACA
+677 EMAGDPAAA
-686 VLLMAMGFDG
+686 VLLMAMGFDS

-708 WLLRRVAPSRAG
+708 WMLRQINLSVA
-720 PASPAPRKSVSAS
+720 KDL
-733 LAQISLAAIKV
+733 LAQLMKNDNPQVISSSLQLALRNLGLSRMI
-744 NPSPGSGA
+744 NPGSVKGH
-752 PSNRNPPK
+752 
-760 RRPRASKL
+760 
-768 TSCPSGSGSIPARTA
+768 
-783 NVICACTAP
+783 
-792 ITPTAGPRTPSASQL
+792 
-807 PKRSGRSGNTA
+807 
-818 RKDGAWPQNPPQ
+818 

>member
-8 IVQEVNAA
+8 IVQEVNSA
-16 KDLKAALGIIVQRVR
+16 KDLKTALGIIVIRVQ
-31 EAMGSQVCS
+31 EAMSSQVCS

-58 LNKKAIGK
+58 LNKRSIGR

-80 TREEPLNLEH
+80 TREEPLNLEN
-90 ASEHPRYRY
+90 AADHPRYRY

-114 PIIHHRKVMGV
+114 PIIHHRRVVGV
-125 LVIQQKEQRQFD
+125 LVIQQKERRQFD

-167 GRQGKGIQEA
+167 GRQGKGTQEA
-177 KFIGVPGSPGAAV
+177 RFVGVPGSPGAAV

-204 VPDKTVDDIAAE
+204 VPDRTVTDVDAE
-216 LALFND
+216 MQLFET
-222 ALEGVRSDMRALSA
+222 ALEGVRNDMRTLSA
-236 RMATQLRPEERAL
+236 KLATQLRPEERAL

-257 EDAALGNEVVKVI
+257 DDASLGSEVRNVI
-270 RTGQW
+270 KTGQW
-275 AQGALRQVIGEHIN
+275 AQGALRQVVSEHVS
-289 RFELMDDAYLRERAS
+289 RFELMDDAYLRERAA

-325 VYPDNCILVSEEL
+325 VYPDNTILVSEEL

-344 EVPEGKLVGLVSVQ
+344 EVPEGKLVGLISVM
-358 GSGNSHVAIFA
+358 GSGNSHVAILA

-379 VVDLP
+379 LVDLP
-384 YSKIDGIQLIVDGYH
+384 YSKVDGIQMIVDGYH

-405 PSEVLRK
+405 PSEILTK
-412 QYAEVVEE
+412 QYAAVVEE
-420 ERQLA
+420 ERELA
-425 QGLDALRALPCE
+425 KGLDALRELPCV

-445 LWVNTGLLADVKR
+445 LWVNTGLLADVAR
-458 AQERGAEGVG
+458 AQQRGAEGVG

-475 FMIKERFPSEK
+475 FMINQRFPSEK

-511 GGDKALSYFPIK
+511 GGDKSLSYFPIK
-523 EDNPFLGWR
+523 EENPFLGWR

-546 QTRAM
+546 QARAM

-566 MISGIQ
+566 MISGTH
-572 ELEEALHLIHRAWGE
+572 ELEEALHLLHRAWGE
-587 VRDEGTDVPLP
+587 VRDEGTDVPMP
-598 PVGVMIEIPA
+598 PIGVMVEIPA
-608 AVYQVRELARQVD
+608 AVYQTRDLARQVD

-645 DLYDFLHPA
+645 DLYDYLHPA
-654 VLQALRLVVA
+654 VLQALQHVVTE
-664 GAHAEGKPVSICG
+664 AHAEGKPVSICG
-677 EMAGDPACA
+677 EMAGDPAAA
-686 VLLMAMGFDG
+686 VLLMAMGFDS

-708 WLLRRVAPSRAG
+708 WMLRQVSHE
-720 PASPAPRKSVSAS
+720 KSCEL
-733 LAQISLAAIKV
+733 LAQLMKIDNPQLIHSTLQLALKNQGLARMINPAAPKSL
-744 NPSPGSGA
+744 
-752 PSNRNPPK
+752 
-760 RRPRASKL
+760 
-768 TSCPSGSGSIPARTA
+768 
-783 NVICACTAP
+783 
-792 ITPTAGPRTPSASQL
+792 
-807 PKRSGRSGNTA
+807 
-818 RKDGAWPQNPPQ
+818 

>member
-8 IVQEVNAA
+8 IVQEVNSA
-16 KDLKAALGIIVQRVR
+16 KDLKSALTIIVQRVKD
-31 EAMGSQVCS
+31 AMGSQVCS
-40 VYLLDPESNRF
+40 VYLLDPETNRF

-58 LNKKAIGK
+58 LNKRSIGK
-66 VSMAPNEGLVGLVG
+66 VSMSPSEGLVGLVG
-80 TREEPLNLEH
+80 TREEPLNLEN
-90 ASEHPRYRY
+90 AADHPRYRY

-114 PIIHHRKVMGV
+114 PIIHHRRVMGV
-125 LVIQQKEQRQFD
+125 LVIQQKERRQFD

-177 KFIGVPGSPGAAV
+177 KFTGVAGSPGAAV

-204 VPDKTVDDIAAE
+204 VPDKTVTDIAAE
-216 LALFND
+216 LLLFNQ
-222 ALEGVRSDMRALSA
+222 ALERVRADMRALSA
-236 RMATQLRPEERAL
+236 KLATQLRPEERAL

-257 EDAALGNEVVKVI
+257 DDAALGGEVTTVI
-270 RTGQW
+270 KTGQW
-275 AQGALRQVIGEHIN
+275 AQGALRQVVGEHVN
-289 RFELMDDAYLRERAS
+289 RFGLMDDAYLRERAS

-314 AYLQQARQQTL
+314 SYLQQARQQNL
-325 VYPDNCILVSEEL
+325 VYPDNTILVSEEL
-338 SPAMLG
+338 TPAMLG
-344 EVPEGKLVGLVSVQ
+344 EVPEGKLVGLVSVL

-379 VVDLP
+379 AVDLP

-412 QYAEVVEE
+412 QYVEVVEE
-420 ERQLA
+420 ERQLT
-425 QGLDALRALPCE
+425 QGLAALRELPCE

-445 LWVNTGLLADVKR
+445 LWVNTGLLADVVR

-475 FMIKERFPSEK
+475 FIMKERFPSEK

-556 GLNNLRILLP
+556 GLDNLRILLP
-566 MISGIQ
+566 MISGIA

-598 PVGVMIEIPA
+598 PVGVMIEVPA

-654 VLQALRLVVA
+654 VLHALKLVVD

-677 EMAGDPACA
+677 EMAGDPSSA

-708 WLLRRVAPSRAG
+708 WLLRQISLSKA
-720 PASPAPRKSVSAS
+720 KEL
-733 LAQISLAAIKV
+733 LAQIMTIDNPQVIHSTLHLALRNLGLSRV
-744 NPSPGSGA
+744 LNPAATIQS
-752 PSNRNPPK
+752 
-760 RRPRASKL
+760 
-768 TSCPSGSGSIPARTA
+768 
-783 NVICACTAP
+783 
-792 ITPTAGPRTPSASQL
+792 
-807 PKRSGRSGNTA
+807 
-818 RKDGAWPQNPPQ
+818 